1 MLRTIAVTSLLALTM
16 IASVS
21 AQTSSIEVNHVWA
34 RATPAGAK
42 TAAVYMTLTNKGS
55 APDRL
60 MSVSTSVADKADV
73 HTTINDNGVTR
84 MRPAGALTV
93 TPGTPT
99 ELKPGGYH
107 IMLMDLKG
115 PLVAGQSFA
124 LSLTFE
130 KAGTINATATVEK
143 AGSMGPG
150 DMPGMKM

>member
-73 HTTINDNGVTR
+73 HTTINDNGVMR
-84 MRPAGALTV
+84 MRPVTALDVKPGMPTV
-93 TPGTPT
+93 
-99 ELKPGGYH
+99 LKPGGYH

>member
-84 MRPAGALTV
+84 MRPVTALDVKPGMPTV
-93 TPGTPT
+93 
-99 ELKPGGYH
+99 LKPGGYH